1 MVDDKDALVD
11 FSGLIRINNFI
22 VIYFYQQ
29 TTHIKNPM
37 KATAFHV
44 FVFLVMLSFSHHSKL
59 VTCAYKSCK
68 DYS

>member
-44 FVFLVMLSFSHHSKL
+44 LSSL
-59 VTCAYKSCK
+59 
-68 DYS
+68 